1 MGNLEEK
8 EPYFQVPKSLFR
20 SWREGKINSTAFS
33 IYMLMLDRYKVSKKN
48 KWKDEEGNFYI
59 IYSYEELLENLCIKN
74 KNILA
79 DALKELE
86 KLNLL
91 KKRKRYRNSTIFYL
105 KSESNQNVT
114 STKNESNV
122 NDTLTQS
129 ESNQNVTSTKNE
141 SNVNDTLTQSE
152 SNQNVTTRSNQ
163 NVTFILE
170 KNSQKD
176 IGNKEEIESENTPS
190 KNKYNKNNIN
200 NSKNNNVIGPALK
213 NEIHLL
219 LRGRDIK
226 ANQITKICIDI
237 QRIKEV
243 IDYADSKGL
252 GNGFIIKALKENW
265 KLGLD
270 IQASSEKS
278 GLDIQADK
286 NNSLGLD
293 IQANTKNSEIQREK
307 DYSMSIDE
315 ALKRSRNKK

>member
-1 MGNLEEK
+1 MEEK

-20 SWREGKINSTAFS
+20 LRRNGGISLTAFD
-33 IYMLMLDRYKVSKKN
+33 IYVLMLDRYKLSKKN
-48 KWKDEEGNFYI
+48 NWKDEEGIYYI
-59 IYSYEELLENLCIKN
+59 FYSYDELLENLYTKN
-74 KNILA
+74 KNRVA
-79 DALKELE
+79 EALKELE
-86 KLNLL
+86 SLNFL

-105 KSESNQNVT
+105 KNESNQ
-114 STKNESNV
+114 K
-122 NDTLTQS
+122 DTLTQN
-129 ESNQNVTSTKNE
+129 ESNQK
-141 SNVNDTLTQSE
+141 D
-152 SNQNVTTRSNQ
+152 TTRSNQ
-163 NVTFILE
+163 KDTFILQ
-170 KNSQKD
+170 KNAQKD
-176 IGNKEEIESENTPS
+176 IENKEEIKGEIAPN

-200 NSKNNNVIGPALK
+200 NSKNNNVIDPALK
-213 NEIHLL
+213 NEIYLL
-219 LRGRDIK
+219 LRGRNIK

-270 IQASSEKS
+270 IQASSKKS

>member
-1 MGNLEEK
+1 MEEK

-129 ESNQNVTSTKNE
+129 ESNQNVT
-141 SNVNDTLTQSE
+141 
-152 SNQNVTTRSNQ
+152 TRSNQ

-170 KNSQKD
+170 KNTKKD
-176 IGNKEEIESENTPS
+176 IENKEENESKITPN
-190 KNKYNKNNIN
+190 KNNYNKNNIN
-200 NSKNNNVIGPALK
+200 NSKNNNVIDPALK

-219 LRGRDIK
+219 LRGRNIK

-243 IDYADSKGL
+243 IEYADSKEL

-265 KLGLD
+265 RLGLD

-315 ALKRSRNKK
+315 ALKRSRNKR

>member
-1 MGNLEEK
+1 MEEK
-8 EPYFQVPKSLFR
+8 EPYFQVTKSLFR
-20 SWREGKINSTAFS
+20 LRRNGGISLTAFD
-33 IYMLMLDRYKVSKKN
+33 IYVLMLDRYKLSKKN
-48 KWKDEEGNFYI
+48 NWKDEEGIYYI
-59 IYSYEELLENLCIKN
+59 FYSYDELLENLYTKN
-74 KNILA
+74 KNRVA
-79 DALKELE
+79 EALKELE
-86 KLNLL
+86 SLNFL

-105 KSESNQNVT
+105 KNESNQ
-114 STKNESNV
+114 K
-122 NDTLTQS
+122 DTLTQN
-129 ESNQNVTSTKNE
+129 ESNQK
-141 SNVNDTLTQSE
+141 D
-152 SNQNVTTRSNQ
+152 TTRSNQ
-163 NVTFILE
+163 KDTFILQ
-170 KNSQKD
+170 KNTQKD
-176 IGNKEEIESENTPS
+176 IENKEEIKDEITPN
-190 KNKYNKNNIN
+190 KNNNSKNNIN
-200 NSKNNNVIGPALK
+200 NNKNNNVIDPALK

-243 IDYADSKGL
+243 IDWADKKEL

-270 IQASSEKS
+270 IQASSQES

-293 IQANTKNSEIQREK
+293 IQANGKNSEIQRKK

>member
-20 SWREGKINSTAFS
+20 LRRNGGISLTAFD
-33 IYMLMLDRYKVSKKN
+33 IYVLMLDRYKLSKKN
-48 KWKDEEGNFYI
+48 NWKDEEGIYYI
-59 IYSYEELLENLCIKN
+59 FYSYDELLENLYTKN
-74 KNILA
+74 KNRVA
-79 DALKELE
+79 EALKELE
-86 KLNLL
+86 SLNFL

-105 KSESNQNVT
+105 KNESNQ
-114 STKNESNV
+114 K
-122 NDTLTQS
+122 DTLTQN
-129 ESNQNVTSTKNE
+129 ESNQK
-141 SNVNDTLTQSE
+141 D
-152 SNQNVTTRSNQ
+152 TTRSNQ
-163 NVTFILE
+163 KDTFILQ
-170 KNSQKD
+170 KNTQKD
-176 IGNKEEIESENTPS
+176 IENKEEIKDEITPN
-190 KNKYNKNNIN
+190 KNNYNKNNIN
-200 NSKNNNVIGPALK
+200 NSNNNNVIDPALK

-219 LRGRDIK
+219 LRGRNIK

-270 IQASSEKS
+270 IQASLEKS

-286 NNSLGLD
+286 NNLLDLD

>member
-1 MGNLEEK
+1 MEEK

-20 SWREGKINSTAFS
+20 LRRNGGISLTAFD
-33 IYMLMLDRYKVSKKN
+33 IYVLMLDRYKLSKKN
-48 KWKDEEGNFYI
+48 NWKDEEGIYYI
-59 IYSYEELLENLCIKN
+59 FYSYDELLENLYTKN
-74 KNILA
+74 KNRVA
-79 DALKELE
+79 EALKELE
-86 KLNLL
+86 SLNFL

-105 KSESNQNVT
+105 KNESNQ
-114 STKNESNV
+114 K
-122 NDTLTQS
+122 DTLTQN
-129 ESNQNVTSTKNE
+129 ESNQK
-141 SNVNDTLTQSE
+141 DTLTQNE
-152 SNQNVTTRSNQ
+152 SNQKDTLTQNESNQKDTTRSNQ
-163 NVTFILE
+163 KDTFILQ
-170 KNSQKD
+170 KNTQKD
-176 IGNKEEIESENTPS
+176 IENKEEIKEKITPN
-190 KNKYNKNNIN
+190 KNNYNKNNIN
-200 NSKNNNVIGPALK
+200 NSKNNNVIDPALK

-219 LRGRDIK
+219 LGGRNIK

-270 IQASSEKS
+270 IQASLEKS

-293 IQANTKNSEIQREK
+293 IQTNTKNSEIQREK

>member
-1 MGNLEEK
+1 MEEK

-20 SWREGKINSTAFS
+20 LRRNGGISLTAFD
-33 IYMLMLDRYKVSKKN
+33 IYVLMLDRYKLSKKN
-48 KWKDEEGNFYI
+48 KWKDEEGIYYI
-59 IYSYEELLENLCIKN
+59 IYSYDELLENLYTKN
-74 KNILA
+74 KNRVA
-79 DALKELE
+79 EALKELE
-86 KLNLL
+86 SLNFL

-105 KSESNQNVT
+105 KNESNQ
-114 STKNESNV
+114 K
-122 NDTLTQS
+122 DTLTQN
-129 ESNQNVTSTKNE
+129 ESNQK
-141 SNVNDTLTQSE
+141 D
-152 SNQNVTTRSNQ
+152 TTRSNQ
-163 NVTFILE
+163 KDTFILQ
-170 KNSQKD
+170 KNTQKD
-176 IGNKEEIESENTPS
+176 IENKKENESENTPN
-190 KNKYNKNNIN
+190 KNNYNKNNIN
-200 NSKNNNVIGPALK
+200 NSKNNNVIDPALK

-219 LRGRDIK
+219 LGGRNIK

-270 IQASSEKS
+270 IQASSKKS

-286 NNSLGLD
+286 NPESQG
-293 IQANTKNSEIQREK
+293 RK

>member
-20 SWREGKINSTAFS
+20 LRRNGGISLTAFD
-33 IYMLMLDRYKVSKKN
+33 IYILMLDRCKISKKN
-48 KWKDEEGNFYI
+48 KWVDKEKNVYI
-59 IYSYEELLENLCIKN
+59 IYSYEDLMEDLNLKSKN
-74 KNILA
+74 GISE
-79 DALKELE
+79 ALKELE
-86 KLNLL
+86 ELNLL
-91 KKRKRYRNSTIFYL
+91 QRKKRYRNSTMFYL
-105 KSESNQNVT
+105 KNESTENRT
-114 STKNESNV
+114 LTKNESIENR
-122 NDTLTQS
+122 TL
-129 ESNQNVTSTKNE
+129 TKNE
-141 SNVNDTLTQSE
+141 STENHTH
-152 SNQNVTTRSNQ
+152 RSTENH
-163 NVTFILE
+163 TFILE
-170 KNSQKD
+170 KNTKKD
-176 IGNKEEIESENTPS
+176 IENKEENESENTPNKNNNS
-190 KNKYNKNNIN
+190 KNNINNSKNNIN
-200 NSKNNNVIGPALK
+200 NSKNNNVIDPALK

-243 IDYADSKGL
+243 IEYADSKEL

-265 KLGLD
+265 RLGLD

-286 NNSLGLD
+286 NNLLGLD

-315 ALKRSRNKK
+315 ALKRSRNKG

>member
-1 MGNLEEK
+1 MEEK

-129 ESNQNVTSTKNE
+129 ESNQNVT
-141 SNVNDTLTQSE
+141 
-152 SNQNVTTRSNQ
+152 TRSNQ

-170 KNSQKD
+170 KNTQKD
-176 IGNKEEIESENTPS
+176 IGNKEEIESEITPN
-190 KNKYNKNNIN
+190 KNNYNKNNIN
-200 NSKNNNVIGPALK
+200 NSKNNNVIDPALK

-219 LRGRDIK
+219 LRGRNIK

-243 IDYADSKGL
+243 IEYADSKEL

-265 KLGLD
+265 RLGLD

-315 ALKRSRNKK
+315 ALKRSRNKR

>member
-1 MGNLEEK
+1 MEEK

-20 SWREGKINSTAFS
+20 LRRNGGISLTAFD
-33 IYMLMLDRYKVSKKN
+33 IYILMLDRYKISKKN
-48 KWKDEEGNFYI
+48 KWVDNEKNVYI
-59 IYSYEELLENLCIKN
+59 IYSYEDLMEDLNLKSKN
-74 KNILA
+74 GISE
-79 DALKELE
+79 ALKELE
-86 KLNLL
+86 ELNLL
-91 KKRKRYRNSTIFYL
+91 QRKKRYRNSTIFYL
-105 KSESNQNVT
+105 KNESTENHTFIKSESIENRT
-114 STKNESNV
+114 LTKNESTENH
-122 NDTLTQS
+122 THR
-129 ESNQNVTSTKNE
+129 STENH
-141 SNVNDTLTQSE
+141 
-152 SNQNVTTRSNQ
+152 
-163 NVTFILE
+163 TFILQ
-170 KNSQKD
+170 KNTQKD
-176 IGNKEEIESENTPS
+176 IENKEEIKVEITPN
-190 KNKYNKNNIN
+190 KNNYNKNNIN
-200 NSKNNNVIGPALK
+200 NSKNNNVIDSALK

-219 LRGRDIK
+219 LRGRNIK

-270 IQASSEKS
+270 IQASLEKS

>member
-114 STKNESNV
+114 
-122 NDTLTQS
+122 L
-129 ESNQNVTSTKNE
+129 TKNE

-170 KNSQKD
+170 KNTEKD
-176 IGNKEEIESENTPS
+176 IGNKEENESENTPS

-213 NEIHLL
+213 NEVHLL

-237 QRIKEV
+237 QRIREV
-243 IDYADSKGL
+243 IEYADSKKL

-265 KLGLD
+265 RLGLD

-293 IQANTKNSEIQREK
+293 IQANTKSSEVQREK

-315 ALKRSRNKK
+315 ALKRSRNKR

>member
-20 SWREGKINSTAFS
+20 LRRNGGISLTAFD
-33 IYMLMLDRYKVSKKN
+33 IYLLMLDRYKLSKKN
-48 KWKDEEGNFYI
+48 NWKDEEGIYYI
-59 IYSYEELLENLCIKN
+59 FYSYDELLENLYTKN
-74 KNILA
+74 KNRVA
-79 DALKELE
+79 EALKELE
-86 KLNLL
+86 SLNFL

-105 KSESNQNVT
+105 KNESNQ
-114 STKNESNV
+114 K
-122 NDTLTQS
+122 DTLTQN
-129 ESNQNVTSTKNE
+129 ESNQK
-141 SNVNDTLTQSE
+141 DTLTQNE
-152 SNQNVTTRSNQ
+152 SNQKDTTRSNQ
-163 NVTFILE
+163 KDTFILQ
-170 KNSQKD
+170 KNTQKD
-176 IGNKEEIESENTPS
+176 IENKEENESENTPN
-190 KNKYNKNNIN
+190 KNNNSKNNIN

-243 IDYADSKGL
+243 IEYADSKEL

-265 KLGLD
+265 RL
-270 IQASSEKS
+270 

-293 IQANTKNSEIQREK
+293 IQANTKSSEIQREK

-315 ALKRSRNKK
+315 ALKRSRNKR

>member
-1 MGNLEEK
+1 MEEK

-20 SWREGKINSTAFS
+20 LRRNGGISLTAFD
-33 IYMLMLDRYKVSKKN
+33 IYVLMLDRYKLSKKN
-48 KWKDEEGNFYI
+48 NWKDEEGIYYI
-59 IYSYEELLENLCIKN
+59 FYSYDELLENLYTKN
-74 KNILA
+74 KNRVA
-79 DALKELE
+79 EALKELE
-86 KLNLL
+86 SLNFL

-105 KSESNQNVT
+105 KNESNQ
-114 STKNESNV
+114 K
-122 NDTLTQS
+122 DTLTQN
-129 ESNQNVTSTKNE
+129 ESNQK
-141 SNVNDTLTQSE
+141 D
-152 SNQNVTTRSNQ
+152 TTRSNQ
-163 NVTFILE
+163 KDTFILQ
-170 KNSQKD
+170 KNTQKD
-176 IGNKEEIESENTPS
+176 IENKEEIKDEITPN
-190 KNKYNKNNIN
+190 KNNNSKNNIN
-200 NSKNNNVIGPALK
+200 NNKNNNVIDPALK

-243 IDYADSKGL
+243 IDWADKKEL

-270 IQASSEKS
+270 IQASSQES

-293 IQANTKNSEIQREK
+293 IQANGKNSEIQRKK

>member
-122 NDTLTQS
+122 NDTLTLSQ
-129 ESNQNVTSTKNE
+129 
-141 SNVNDTLTQSE
+141 

-170 KNSQKD
+170 KNTKKD
-176 IGNKEEIESENTPS
+176 IENKEENESKITPN
-190 KNKYNKNNIN
+190 KNNYNKNNIN

-243 IDYADSKGL
+243 IEYADSKEL

-286 NNSLGLD
+286 NNLLGLD

-315 ALKRSRNKK
+315 ALKRSRNKR

>member
-129 ESNQNVTSTKNE
+129 ESNQNVT
-141 SNVNDTLTQSE
+141 
-152 SNQNVTTRSNQ
+152 TRSNQ

-243 IDYADSKGL
+243 IEYADSKEL

-270 IQASSEKS
+270 IQASSEES

-286 NNSLGLD
+286 NNLLGLD

-315 ALKRSRNKK
+315 ALKRSRNKR

>member
-20 SWREGKINSTAFS
+20 LRRNGGISLTAFD
-33 IYMLMLDRYKVSKKN
+33 IYVLMLDRYKLSKKN
-48 KWKDEEGNFYI
+48 NWKDEEGIYYI
-59 IYSYEELLENLCIKN
+59 FYSYDELLENLYTKN
-74 KNILA
+74 KNRVA
-79 DALKELE
+79 EALKELE
-86 KLNLL
+86 SLNFL

-105 KSESNQNVT
+105 KNESNQ
-114 STKNESNV
+114 K
-122 NDTLTQS
+122 DTLTQN
-129 ESNQNVTSTKNE
+129 ESNQK
-141 SNVNDTLTQSE
+141 DTLTQNE
-152 SNQNVTTRSNQ
+152 SNQKDTTRSNQ
-163 NVTFILE
+163 KDTFILQ
-170 KNSQKD
+170 KNTQKN
-176 IGNKEEIESENTPS
+176 IENKEENESENTPN
-190 KNKYNKNNIN
+190 KNNYNKNNIN
-200 NSKNNNVIGPALK
+200 NSKNNNVIDPALK
-213 NEIHLL
+213 NEIYLL
-219 LRGRDIK
+219 LRGRNIK

-243 IDYADSKGL
+243 IDYADSKEL

-286 NNSLGLD
+286 NNSLGLN
-293 IQANTKNSEIQREK
+293 IQANTKTSEIQREK

>member
-129 ESNQNVTSTKNE
+129 ESNQNVT
-141 SNVNDTLTQSE
+141 
-152 SNQNVTTRSNQ
+152 TRSNQ

-170 KNSQKD
+170 KNTQKD

-243 IDYADSKGL
+243 IEYADSKEL

-265 KLGLD
+265 RLGLD

-293 IQANTKNSEIQREK
+293 IQANAKNPESQGNK

>member
-1 MGNLEEK
+1 MEEK

-20 SWREGKINSTAFS
+20 LRRNGGISLTAFD
-33 IYMLMLDRYKVSKKN
+33 IYVLMLDRYKVSKKH
-48 KWKDEEGNFYI
+48 KWVDKEKNVYI
-59 IYSYEELLENLCIKN
+59 IYSYEDLMEDLNVKSKN
-74 KNILA
+74 GISE
-79 DALKELE
+79 ALKELE
-86 KLNLL
+86 KLNFLQR
-91 KKRKRYRNSTIFYL
+91 KKRYRNSTMFYL
-105 KSESNQNVT
+105 KNESTEKDTFIKSESIENRT
-114 STKNESNV
+114 LTKNESTEK
-122 NDTLTQS
+122 DTS
-129 ESNQNVTSTKNE
+129 MSTENH
-141 SNVNDTLTQSE
+141 
-152 SNQNVTTRSNQ
+152 
-163 NVTFILE
+163 TFIFE
-170 KNSQKD
+170 KNTQKNTE
-176 IGNKEEIESENTPS
+176 NKEEIKDEITLN
-190 KNKYNKNNIN
+190 KNNNSKNNIN
-200 NSKNNNVIGPALK
+200 NINNNNNVIDPALK

-219 LRGRDIK
+219 LKGRNIK

-270 IQASSEKS
+270 IQA
-278 GLDIQADK
+278 DK

>member
-20 SWREGKINSTAFS
+20 LRRNGGISLTAFD
-33 IYMLMLDRYKVSKKN
+33 IYVLMLDRYKLSKKN
-48 KWKDEEGNFYI
+48 NWKDEEGIYYI
-59 IYSYEELLENLCIKN
+59 FYSYDELLENLYTKN
-74 KNILA
+74 KNRVA
-79 DALKELE
+79 EALKELE
-86 KLNLL
+86 SLNFL

-105 KSESNQNVT
+105 KNESNQ
-114 STKNESNV
+114 K
-122 NDTLTQS
+122 DTLTQN
-129 ESNQNVTSTKNE
+129 ESNQK
-141 SNVNDTLTQSE
+141 D
-152 SNQNVTTRSNQ
+152 TTRSNQ
-163 NVTFILE
+163 KDTFILQ
-170 KNSQKD
+170 KNTQKN
-176 IGNKEEIESENTPS
+176 IENKEENESENTPN
-190 KNKYNKNNIN
+190 KNNYNKNNIN
-200 NSKNNNVIGPALK
+200 NSKNNNVIDPALK
-213 NEIHLL
+213 NEIYLL
-219 LRGRDIK
+219 LRGRNIK

-243 IDYADSKGL
+243 IDYADSKEL

-286 NNSLGLD
+286 NNSLGLN
-293 IQANTKNSEIQREK
+293 IQANTKTSEIQRER

>member
-1 MGNLEEK
+1 MEEK

-20 SWREGKINSTAFS
+20 LRRNGGISLTAFD
-33 IYMLMLDRYKVSKKN
+33 IYILMLDRYKLSKKN
-48 KWKDEEGNFYI
+48 NWKDEEGIYYI
-59 IYSYEELLENLCIKN
+59 FYSYDELLENLYTKN
-74 KNILA
+74 KNRVA
-79 DALKELE
+79 EALKELE
-86 KLNLL
+86 SLNFL

-105 KSESNQNVT
+105 KNESNQ
-114 STKNESNV
+114 K
-122 NDTLTQS
+122 DTLTQN
-129 ESNQNVTSTKNE
+129 ESNQK
-141 SNVNDTLTQSE
+141 DTLTQNE
-152 SNQNVTTRSNQ
+152 SNQKDTTRSNQ
-163 NVTFILE
+163 KDTFILQ
-170 KNSQKD
+170 KNTQKN
-176 IGNKEEIESENTPS
+176 IENKEENESENTPN
-190 KNKYNKNNIN
+190 KNNYNKNNIN
-200 NSKNNNVIGPALK
+200 NSKNNNVIDPALK
-213 NEIHLL
+213 NEIYLL
-219 LRGRDIK
+219 LRDRNIK

-270 IQASSEKS
+270 IQASLEKS

-315 ALKRSRNKK
+315 ALKRSRKKR

>member
-20 SWREGKINSTAFS
+20 LRRNGGISLTAFD
-33 IYMLMLDRYKVSKKN
+33 IYILMLDRCKISKKN
-48 KWKDEEGNFYI
+48 KWVDKEKNVYI
-59 IYSYEELLENLCIKN
+59 IYSYEDLMEDLNLKSKN
-74 KNILA
+74 GISE
-79 DALKELE
+79 ALKELE
-86 KLNLL
+86 ELNLL
-91 KKRKRYRNSTIFYL
+91 QRKKRYRNSTMFYL
-105 KSESNQNVT
+105 KNESTENRT
-114 STKNESNV
+114 LTKNESIENR
-122 NDTLTQS
+122 TL
-129 ESNQNVTSTKNE
+129 TKNE
-141 SNVNDTLTQSE
+141 STENHTH
-152 SNQNVTTRSNQ
+152 RSTENH
-163 NVTFILE
+163 TFILE
-170 KNSQKD
+170 KNTKKD
-176 IGNKEEIESENTPS
+176 IENKEENESENTPN
-190 KNKYNKNNIN
+190 KNNNSKNNIN
-200 NSKNNNVIGPALK
+200 NSKNNNVIDPALK

-243 IDYADSKGL
+243 IEYADSKEL

-265 KLGLD
+265 RLGLD

-286 NNSLGLD
+286 NNLLGLD

-315 ALKRSRNKK
+315 ALKRSRNKG

>member
-129 ESNQNVTSTKNE
+129 ESNQNVT
-141 SNVNDTLTQSE
+141 
-152 SNQNVTTRSNQ
+152 TRSNQ

-170 KNSQKD
+170 KNTQKD
-176 IGNKEEIESENTPS
+176 IGNKEEIESKNTPS

-243 IDYADSKGL
+243 IEYADSKEL

-315 ALKRSRNKK
+315 ALKRRRNKR

>member
-1 MGNLEEK
+1 MEEK

-20 SWREGKINSTAFS
+20 LRRNGGISLTAFD
-33 IYMLMLDRYKVSKKN
+33 IYVLMLDRYKLSKKN
-48 KWKDEEGNFYI
+48 KWKDEEGIYYI
-59 IYSYEELLENLCIKN
+59 IYSYDELLENLYTKN
-74 KNILA
+74 KNRVA
-79 DALKELE
+79 EALKELE
-86 KLNLL
+86 SLNFL

-105 KSESNQNVT
+105 KNESNQ
-114 STKNESNV
+114 K
-122 NDTLTQS
+122 DTLTQN
-129 ESNQNVTSTKNE
+129 ESNQK
-141 SNVNDTLTQSE
+141 D
-152 SNQNVTTRSNQ
+152 TTRSNQ
-163 NVTFILE
+163 KDTFILQ
-170 KNSQKD
+170 KNAQKD
-176 IGNKEEIESENTPS
+176 IENKEEIKCEIAPN
-190 KNKYNKNNIN
+190 KNNYNKNNIN
-200 NSKNNNVIGPALK
+200 NSNNNNVIDPALK

-219 LRGRDIK
+219 LRGRNIK

-243 IDYADSKGL
+243 IDYADKKEL

-270 IQASSEKS
+270 IQASSKKS

-293 IQANTKNSEIQREK
+293 IQANDKNPESQGKK

>member
-1 MGNLEEK
+1 MEEK

-20 SWREGKINSTAFS
+20 LRRNGGISLTAFD
-33 IYMLMLDRYKVSKKN
+33 IYVLMLDRYKLSKKN
-48 KWKDEEGNFYI
+48 NWKDEEGIYYI
-59 IYSYEELLENLCIKN
+59 FYSYDELLENLYTKN
-74 KNILA
+74 KNRVA
-79 DALKELE
+79 EALKELE
-86 KLNLL
+86 SLNFL

-105 KSESNQNVT
+105 KNESNQ
-114 STKNESNV
+114 K
-122 NDTLTQS
+122 DTLTQN
-129 ESNQNVTSTKNE
+129 ESNQK
-141 SNVNDTLTQSE
+141 DTLTQNE
-152 SNQNVTTRSNQ
+152 SNQKDTTRSNQ
-163 NVTFILE
+163 KDTFILQ
-170 KNSQKD
+170 KNTQKD
-176 IGNKEEIESENTPS
+176 IENKEEIKGEIAPN

-200 NSKNNNVIGPALK
+200 NSKNNNVIDPALK

-219 LRGRDIK
+219 LRGRNIK

-270 IQASSEKS
+270 IQASSKKS

>member
-1 MGNLEEK
+1 MEEK

-91 KKRKRYRNSTIFYL
+91 KKRRRYRNSTIFYL

-122 NDTLTQS
+122 NDTLI
-129 ESNQNVTSTKNE
+129 
-141 SNVNDTLTQSE
+141 QSE

-170 KNSQKD
+170 KNTQKD

-200 NSKNNNVIGPALK
+200 NSNNNNIIDPALK

-243 IDYADSKGL
+243 IEYADSKEL

-265 KLGLD
+265 RLGLD

-293 IQANTKNSEIQREK
+293 IQANTKSSEIQREK
-307 DYSMSIDE
+307 DYSMSINE
-315 ALKRSRNKK
+315 ALKRSRNKR